1 MRQNPSG
8 RARKEHENRG
18 NSKCRNSRSFCTM
31 GRIQKSS
38 GLNAVK
44 NPLEAESGEWYYAE
58 KEGKSTN
65 RWQMQQLLGLL
76 DEQSYRTAD
85 SLAEMLGVSEKT
97 TRSRLKELD
106 ENLKACGAPARSA
119 GMEPPAALPG
129 LRQQHG
135 VRSEPD
141 DSESSKAAER
151 SP

>member
-1 MRQNPSG
+1 
-8 RARKEHENRG
+8 
-18 NSKCRNSRSFCTM
+18 M

-44 NPLEAESGEWYYAE
+44 NPLEAESGEWYYVE
-58 KEGKSTN
+58 KEGKSMN

-106 ENLKACGAPARSA
+106 ENLKACGAA
-119 GMEPPAALPG
+119 GVLYGISEDS
-129 LRQQHG
+129 G
-135 VRSEPD
+135 V
-141 DSESSKAAER
+141 KHV
-151 SP
+151 SPTISGAVRNMG